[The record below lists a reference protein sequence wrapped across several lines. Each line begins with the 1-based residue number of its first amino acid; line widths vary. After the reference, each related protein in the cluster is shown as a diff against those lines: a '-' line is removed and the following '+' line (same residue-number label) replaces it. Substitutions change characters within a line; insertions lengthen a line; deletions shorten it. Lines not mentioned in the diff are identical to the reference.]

1 MSVLIRIFVSSDIT
15 GIVVC
20 MHNKRFAHSDANPI
34 GVKYKCMHAQIYTMG
49 EEEDT
54 SVRVKAET
62 WKRLDELKD
71 SPGKTF
77 DDVINELLDE
87 SESSSGKRS
96 PADPVLAD

>member
-1 MSVLIRIFVSSDIT
+1 
-15 GIVVC
+15 
-20 MHNKRFAHSDANPI
+20 
-34 GVKYKCMHAQIYTMG
+34 MG

-87 SESSSGKRS
+87 SESSSGNRS

>member
-1 MSVLIRIFVSSDIT
+1 MY
-15 GIVVC
+15 
-20 MHNKRFAHSDANPI
+20 NKRFAHTNTNLI
-34 GVKYKCMHAQIYTMG
+34 GVKYKCMHAQTHTMG
-49 EEEDT
+49 EDGEDDT
-54 SVRVKAET
+54 SVRVKTET

-71 SPGKTF
+71 SPGKSF